1 MTISTEF
8 LHQLDKFSIIL
19 NKRVTSN
26 FIGERKSKLT
36 GRGLLFSDHGR
47 YTFGDDF
54 RTIDW
59 KIYGRT
65 ENLYIKRYEEDRN
78 LTVNVII
85 DFSASM
91 NFGEKIKKYEFAS
104 MISLGFCHVALKNN
118 EKFVLSTFSEKL
130 ARFKPKRGVKQLAAV
145 VQYLNSK
152 VPKGKTN
159 FEESLSKH
167 KELIKDY
174 SLIVIISDFFY
185 DLEEIKTILLKF
197 KKNKIKLIQVI
208 DKQEKNFDLDGN
220 YELIDLETEESMK
233 TYIDPL
239 LKKKYF
245 NQLEYHNNQIK
256 KYCDSTGAEFYSVHS
271 GEDIFEVF
279 YKILR

>member
-130 ARFKPKRGVKQLAAV
+130 ARFI
-145 VQYLNSK
+145 
-152 VPKGKTN
+152 N
-159 FEESLSKH
+159 F
-167 KELIKDY
+167 LIN
-174 SLIVIISDFFY
+174 L
-185 DLEEIKTILLKF
+185 
-197 KKNKIKLIQVI
+197 
-208 DKQEKNFDLDGN
+208 
-220 YELIDLETEESMK
+220 
-233 TYIDPL
+233 
-239 LKKKYF
+239 
-245 NQLEYHNNQIK
+245 
-256 KYCDSTGAEFYSVHS
+256 
-271 GEDIFEVF
+271 
-279 YKILR
+279 